1 MLNFIIKLV
10 AFPFTLP
17 YRIFLA
23 IRSFYVFTVRSTI
36 AGTIAGVRAGAST
49 ARNLASG
56 DNPQNPPTDDSKTG

>member
-23 IRSFYVFTVRSTI
+23 VRSFYIFTVRSTI
-36 AGTIAGVRAGAST
+36 AGTIAGAQAVVSS
-49 ARNLASG
+49 ARQLTGNTTLTNA
-56 DNPQNPPTDDSKTG
+56 PTDDSKTG